1 MPAPELCT
9 SILERVAARL
19 VSSTCPAR
27 FQWTT
32 LAAQTMKEF
41 KLDIAQKQ
49 RQAIAALPVVAA
61 DSDSKPTPAVSFN
74 FYFTTLTHAVGHV
87 CALAVCLH
95 LVNSR
100 VLETCGWPGPAG
112 IGGVEDPRNLAFQQR
127 VKDLGELLWHQQS
140 ESDLKLSPSHG
151 VSDPRPASS
160 KPEQSR
166 SQALSAAMQ
175 LLADAGGQPRR
186 GLGGAFSQ
194 GAFPGLAS
202 SLLCFFIALR
212 LAGPYLKQI
221 AHFKLKLQ
229 SPT

>member
-49 RQAIAALPVVAA
+49 RQAIAALVAA

-140 ESDLKLSPSHG
+140 ESDFKLSPSHG

-166 SQALSAAMQ
+166 SQPEALSA
-175 LLADAGGQPRR
+175 
-186 GLGGAFSQ
+186 
-194 GAFPGLAS
+194 AFPGLAS
-202 SLLCFFIALR
+202 SLLCFFLALR